1 MKRYTSIRQKVAFI
15 LLVSLVLGVGFVV
28 FYFAYS
34 QNSTLYFSTQNNLFQ
49 QADVLHESI
58 KNAMLPG
65 EAPLVVSLFN
75 DIQQAGPGYWI
86 NLYRRNGQ
94 VAFSDDSTIDAVNA
108 RLEMPRF
115 MPKNVML
122 KGSAVD
128 PDEPN
133 FAAPVK
139 TGETTSYHHRQ
150 GEKSYLTIYKPLLNL
165 PKCTGCHGSDHTI
178 RGVISIQTDMT
189 PIFTEARNN
198 IVFAVLFFI
207 VVVLVLFLILSLFL
221 KRTVISPIQRVG
233 FVADQVTKGNFQEKV
248 AINSH
253 DEIGELGRKINTM
266 VDGLYERFALSK
278 YVSSSTIES
287 IRNSEKGAKKE
298 IALFFSDIRGFT
310 SFSERLEP
318 EAIVESLNKILNVQ
332 TEIIH
337 RHGGDIDKYVGDE
350 IVALFTGPGKERNAC
365 LAALEIQTYILL
377 YHDDLAR
384 LNVGIGINTGEVVL
398 GRIGSERRA
407 DFTVIGDHVNFA
419 SRLCSQAKAGEVIIS
434 ASTYQKIQHQA
445 EVSKPQ
451 EIKVKGKEK
460 PQKVYLLTT
469 LGKKSPVRSTGSAK

>member
-1 MKRYTSIRQKVAFI
+1 MKRFTSITQKVTAII
-15 LLVSLVLGVGFVV
+15 LASLMLGIGIVV

-34 QNSTLYFSTQNNLFQ
+34 QNSTLYLSTQNNLFQ

-75 DIQQAGPGYWI
+75 GIQNASRMYQI
-86 NLYRRNGQ
+86 NLYRRNGEL
-94 VAFSDDSTIDAVNA
+94 AFSDDSTIEDVNT
-108 RLEMPRF
+108 RIKMQRF

-122 KGSAVD
+122 KGETLN
-128 PDEPN
+128 PDAPN
-133 FAAPVK
+133 FAAALG
-139 TGETTSYHHRQ
+139 TGETSSYQHYQ
-150 GEKSYLTIYKPLLNL
+150 GTKSYLTIYKPLLNL
-165 PKCTGCHGSDHTI
+165 PKCTVCHGSDHTI

-189 PIFTEARNN
+189 PIFTQAKNN
-198 IVFAVLFFI
+198 IVFAVLFFVGI
-207 VVVLVLFLILSLFL
+207 VLILFLILSLFL
-221 KRTVISPIQRVG
+221 KRTVISPIQRIG
-233 FVADQVTKGNFQEKV
+233 FVTDQVTNGNFQEKV
-248 AINSH
+248 AVKSH
-253 DEIGELGRKINTM
+253 DEIGDLGRKINTM

-287 IRNSEKGAKKE
+287 IRSSEKGAKQE

-310 SFSERLEP
+310 SFSEKLEP

-332 TEIIH
+332 TDIIH

-350 IVALFTGPGKERNAC
+350 IVALFSGPDKEQNAC

-398 GRIGSERRA
+398 GRIGSEIRA

-419 SRLCSQAKAGEVIIS
+419 SRLCSQAKAGEIIIS
-434 ASTYQKIQHQA
+434 DSSYRKIRERA
-445 EVSKPQ
+445 EVSEPQ

-460 PQKVYLLTT
+460 PQKVYLLTA
-469 LGKKSPVRSTGSAK
+469 LGK

>member
-1 MKRYTSIRQKVAFI
+1 MRRFTSITQKVTAI
-15 LLVSLVLGVGFVV
+15 ILVSLVLGIGIVV

-34 QNSTLYFSTQNNLFQ
+34 QNSTLYLSTQNNLFQ

-75 DIQQAGPGYWI
+75 DIQNANPMYHI
-86 NLYRRNGQ
+86 NLYRRNGKL
-94 VAFSDDSTIDAVNA
+94 AFSDNSTIDEVNA
-108 RLEMPRF
+108 RIEMQRF

-122 KGSAVD
+122 KGETLNLND
-128 PDEPN
+128 PN
-133 FAAPVK
+133 FATPLR
-139 TGETTSYHHRQ
+139 TGETTFYQHQ
-150 GEKSYLTIYKPLLNL
+150 QDAKSYLTIYKPLLNL
-165 PKCTGCHGSDHTI
+165 PKCTGCHGSDHTV

-189 PIFTEARNN
+189 PIFAQAKNN
-198 IVFAVLFFI
+198 IVFAVLFFVAI
-207 VVVLVLFLILSLFL
+207 VFVLFLILSLFL
-221 KRTVISPIQRVG
+221 KRTVISPIQSIG
-233 FVADQVTKGNFQEKV
+233 FVTDQVTKGNFQEKV
-248 AINSH
+248 TVKTH
-253 DEIGELGRKINTM
+253 DEIGDLGRKINTM

-287 IRNSEKGAKKE
+287 IRNSEKGAKKT

-310 SFSERLEP
+310 SFSEKLQP

-350 IVALFTGPGKERNAC
+350 IVALFSGPEKEQHAC
-365 LAALEIQTYILL
+365 RAALEIQTYILL
-377 YHDDLAR
+377 YRDELAR

-398 GRIGSERRA
+398 GRIGSEVRA

-419 SRLCSQAKAGEVIIS
+419 SRLCSEAKADTVIIS
-434 ASTYQKIQHQA
+434 DSTYQKIREQA
-445 EVSKPQ
+445 EVSGPQ

-460 PQKVYLLTT
+460 SQEVCLLTA
-469 LGKKSPVRSTGSAK
+469 LNK